1 MSKKSRQERG
11 EAYAAYKRA
20 REKGKNRMGGKQFI
34 RRYNPGGWRSRDIS
48 KDVGKKNY
56 TEGQKN
62 YMRAIKT
69 IEDRLGNIAAD
80 LKLAYG
86 SDDIIELADQYYISE
101 LSDYSEEELRDIERE
116 FSKTHGYKIRI
127 EKAVNPF
134 SGIDFLN
141 M

>member
-20 REKGKNRMGGKQFI
+20 REQGKTRVGGKQFI
-34 RRYNPGGWRSRDIS
+34 KLYNPGGWRKRDVS

-69 IEDRLGNIAAD
+69 IEDKLGNVAAD
-80 LKLAYG
+80 IKLAYG
-86 SDDIIELADQYYISE
+86 SDDIVELANQYYISE
-101 LSDYSEEELRDIERE
+101 LSNYSEEDLRNIERE
-116 FSKTHGYKIRI
+116 FNKTHGYRVRI

-134 SGIDFLN
+134 TNIDFLN